1 MQDFVSLKARLPL
14 GESNFASLRQNNC
27 LYVDKTKL
35 IYELAKDRIPK
46 FLSRPR
52 RFGKSTLVS
61 TLEEL
66 FTYGVKGYDGHDS
79 YFKGLAIEK
88 LWQDEGQYYV
98 MHFNF
103 AKICY
108 NCLNVKD
115 FEAKLTRQILNFAQ
129 KFKVKIPEQ
138 ALTFDEKFDS
148 LLNALPL
155 NSIVLLVDEYDAPL
169 TYFLESE
176 KSDYDLISALLRS
189 FYGLLKDNSGK
200 FRFIFITGITRYKD
214 AYLLTAG
221 NAILDISQDPT
232 FSEICGYTRSEI
244 KTYFKDH
251 LCFAAAQIYKL
262 PANKIDPLKID
273 EFLDKLALWYDG
285 YYFDA
290 CCSTKIFSLWSILNF
305 FSSKNAIFDTYWYDS
320 AGETT
325 LLRKVFFK
333 EDYFKILKLF
343 ENNQS
348 VLVDLTKFKTPSPLP
363 YMDPFVLLYQLGYLT
378 LAKPYLG
385 LETEPFTLDVEL
397 KFPNLEIEN
406 SFTKLLINNLPS
418 YDPTLAQILKNC
430 AKNLKEAINKQDLT
444 SFVHELN
451 RCFNHIPYDGQVID
465 NEALVNY
472 LMGLFLIIILR
483 KNVENNRHE
492 ASGRPDLI
500 FNCENTTVVIENK
513 FIADDNK
520 KTSQKAL
527 LSAGKQILEH
537 DYGNTLLRHEKLW
550 RIALVFS
557 GKKRQ
562 IIAFKDADLS

>member
-1 MQDFVSLKARLPL
+1 MTDLTKLPL
-14 GESNFASLRQNNC
+14 SITSFSEFAANSMI
-27 LYVDKTKL
+27 YVDKTDL
-35 IYELAKDRIPK
+35 VANLARFRNPF

-61 TLEEL
+61 TFHEL
-66 FTYGVKGYDGHDS
+66 FSNGLDKFQGLKIVTDNLWNDKTYKVIHLDLSKIKEQSGDITFNESFLQQLDDAFSHGGY
-79 YFKGLAIEK
+79 EK
-88 LWQDEGQYYV
+88 
-98 MHFNF
+98 
-103 AKICY
+103 
-108 NCLNVKD
+108 
-115 FEAKLTRQILNFAQ
+115 ILNEEIKTPARYLDTRFNQ
-129 KFKVKIPEQ
+129 KDI
-138 ALTFDEKFDS
+138 DS
-148 LLNALPL
+148 L
-155 NSIVLLVDEYDAPL
+155 VLLIDEYDAPL
-169 TYFLESE
+169 TAVMGDKEEFE
-176 KSDYDLISALLRS
+176 LRRRVLS
-189 FYGLLKDNSGK
+189 NFFSTIKAYSGK

-385 LETEPFTLDVEL
+385 LEAEPFTLDVEL